1 MPSVVYV
8 EILPVPVS
16 PRRLLMV
23 TNRKFILVLLPG
35 KVWDSHEQLMKIQD
49 IRILPLRGATPDGG
63 WDEKFCDDGK
73 NLHTLIEVLT
83 DEGVTG
89 VGSVFTSARL
99 VDGAVDVF
107 RPFLIG
113 ASALDPS
120 ATTETLH
127 QQTFWQ
133 GRGGAITHAISGID
147 IALWDILGKVT
158 GQPVSRLLGGR
169 YREAIKPYGSLL
181 MAEPDVMRRR
191 LEESLERGFKA
202 FKIGWGPFGRV
213 DAGTDEAIVKVAR
226 ETIGTGI
233 ELMVDAGG
241 SDGCWPHGYKWA
253 MQKARMLADYDVTWF
268 EEPLRPDDIE
278 GYVKLTENAPLP
290 IAACEVL
297 TRRQSFVEWIER
309 RAVDY
314 IQPDVTKVG
323 GISEEHRIQQYA
335 DDHSILFVPHGWNT
349 AVGLAADLQL
359 VGAAANARWV
369 EYITPAPYIEDLLTE
384 SIALDENGRIPIP
397 DAPGLGLK
405 WNPDGIARFTG
416 GPTLTPS
423 AL

>member
-1 MPSVVYV
+1 MW
-8 EILPVPVS
+8 E
-16 PRRLLMV
+16 R
-23 TNRKFILVLLPG
+23 
-35 KVWDSHEQLMKIQD
+35 MKIQD
-49 IRILPLRGATPDGG
+49 IRLLPLRGETPDGG
-63 WDEKFCDDGK
+63 WDEKFLDSGN
-73 NLHTLIEVLT
+73 NLHTLIEVIT
-83 DEGVTG
+83 NVGVTG
-89 VGSVFTSARL
+89 VGSVFTSEKL
-99 VDGAVDVF
+99 IEGALEVM

-113 ASALDPS
+113 ASAIDPA
-120 ATTETLH
+120 ATSETLH

-158 GQPVSRLLGGR
+158 GQPISRLLGGR
-169 YREAIKPYGSLL
+169 FRETIKPYGSLL
-181 MAEPDVMRRR
+181 MDEPDKLRA
-191 LEESLERGFKA
+191 SLEYGMSRGFRA

-213 DAGTDEAIVKVAR
+213 DSRTDEVIVRTAR
-226 ETIGTGI
+226 ETVGPGV

-241 SDGCWPHGYKWA
+241 SDAFWPHGYKWA
-253 MQKARMLADYDVTWF
+253 LNTAKMLADYDVTWF
-268 EEPLRPDDIE
+268 EEALRPDDLE

-290 IAACEVL
+290 ITSCEVF

-323 GISEEHRIQQYA
+323 GITEEHRIAQYA

-359 VGAAANARWV
+359 VAAAAAARWV
-369 EYITPAPYIEDLLTE
+369 EYITPAPYIEELLSE
-384 SIALDENGRIPIP
+384 PIELDEEGMIAIP
-397 DAPGLGLK
+397 DGPGLGFE
-405 WNPDGIARFTG
+405 WNPDGVEKFSG
-416 GPTLTPS
+416 GMKLTKS